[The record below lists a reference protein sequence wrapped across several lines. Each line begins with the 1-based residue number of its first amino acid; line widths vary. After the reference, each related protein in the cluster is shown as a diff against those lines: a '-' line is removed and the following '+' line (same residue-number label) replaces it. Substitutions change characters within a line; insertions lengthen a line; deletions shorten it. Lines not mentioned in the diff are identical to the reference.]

1 VQPSILAAISTTRHW
16 TTGAAEFD
24 HFDESAA
31 DARALRSLDGKPL
44 ALVVAD
50 SSWAKQED
58 GYTLPAGVDGP
69 ALDQAILAL
78 NRDQAKLS
86 TDSEWIVVPGATHVS
101 LATNKENASKV
112 SESIR
117 RIVEKVRARPALGQ

>member
-1 VQPSILAAISTTRHW
+1 MHGVVG
-16 TTGAAEFD
+16 GAGGLPERRGDRLQF
-24 HFDESAA
+24 
-31 DARALRSLDGKPL
+31 RSLSRLDHAL
-44 ALVVAD
+44 AD
-50 SSWAKQED
+50 
-58 GYTLPAGVDGP
+58 
-69 ALDQAILAL
+69 DQTILTL